1 MKFRSIVI
9 IFVISAFCSHISS
22 ADDKKTRIDKS
33 TWVEPNEA
41 NPVSFAPYNLS
52 PNPSIF
58 NLELDPGFATDS
70 YIIGPEIWTQISGS
84 YDYKT
89 NGEVNHYLQV
99 DPANPLL
106 LHAVDVIADL
116 AEPGGAITRRT
127 QYAASSDGGVTWFN
141 YGNVPEIRSGYP
153 VLKLRS
159 NGAAVIGSHSVING
173 VLNTNLHV
181 DLSSQA
187 GAFTQY
193 NATLPFSI
201 WPQIEVYGNGNIG
214 VLSRPQHPAG
224 SDFDTIFYQIWN
236 GTALGPKSIAY
247 ISTPPYQAT
256 VGTNARYHLTGNGAG
271 RVTMLINGTLEDDT
285 LGNSKI
291 WSRTSLDN
299 GVTWGPLELV
309 FRPFLENGDDTV
321 GVAGGSD
328 AIYKPNSNTWVY
340 SFAATANAT
349 FADGRLYLI
358 RSDGMRS
365 VITTV
370 AAVGG
375 TTEFAMAMAFVFT
388 LDQPA
393 LAYSSDG
400 LVLYCVYTV
409 VKPDLGTSGF
419 NSRDLYYQ
427 RSLDDGATWGT
438 PIRITNTPLIDECY
452 PSISIWNRGAGGN
465 NYDINF
471 TYMKDPGV
479 GPASFNGISPPAPA
493 STNFLIYRKIIEAN
507 VIGISNNQINLEDYK
522 LLQNY
527 PNPFNPST
535 TISYN
540 LVKSGIV
547 TLKVFDLLGRE
558 VSTLVNEFQQ
568 SGLKEVSFNAS
579 NLSSGIYFYSISTPG
594 FTDIKKMMLIK

>member
-1 MKFRSIVI
+1 MTLRSLLI
-9 IFVISAFCSHISS
+9 IFVISVFISDIS
-22 ADDKKTRIDKS
+22 LSDDKTRSDKR
-33 TWVEPNEA
+33 TWAEPNES

-52 PNPSIF
+52 SNPSIF
-58 NLELDPGFATDS
+58 TLELDPGFATDS

-116 AEPGGAITRRT
+116 SEPIGTLTRRT
-127 QYAASSDGGVTWFN
+127 QYAASADGGITWFN

-159 NGAAVIGSHSVING
+159 NGAAVIGSHSFING
-173 VLNTNLHV
+173 VVNTNLHV
-181 DLSSQA
+181 DQFSQA

-193 NATLPFSI
+193 NATAPFSI
-201 WPQIEVYGNGNIG
+201 WPQIEVYNNGNIG

-224 SDFDTIFYQIWN
+224 SDFDTIFYQVWD
-236 GTALGPKSIAY
+236 GTVLGPKSIAY
-247 ISTPPYQAT
+247 ISTPPYQFT
-256 VGTNARYHLTGNGAG
+256 VGTNARYHLTSNGAG
-271 RVTMLINGTLEDDT
+271 RVSMLINGTLEDDT
-285 LGNSKI
+285 LGNSKV
-291 WSRTSLDN
+291 WSRTSSDN

-309 FRPFLENGDDTV
+309 FTPFLENGDDTV
-321 GVAGGSD
+321 AVAGGSD

-340 SFAATANAT
+340 SVAATANKT

-375 TTEFAMAMAFVFT
+375 TTEFAMAMSFVFT

-400 LVLYCVYTV
+400 LVLYCVYAV
-409 VKPDLGTSGF
+409 VKPDLGTSGY

-427 RSLDDGATWGT
+427 RSLDDGATWGA

-452 PSISIWNRGAGGN
+452 ASVSIYNRGAGGN
-465 NYDINF
+465 NYDLNF

-479 GPASFNGISPPAPA
+479 GPASFGGSAPA
-493 STNFLIYRKIIEAN
+493 SVNSLIYRKITEAN
-507 VIGISNNQINLEDYK
+507 VVGISNNQINLDDYK

-579 NLSSGIYFYSISTPG
+579 NLSSGLYFYSISTPG